1 LNWLTEDSP
10 GIGGIYK
17 QTTEDFQVNEIPL
30 YPCSGKGEH
39 TYLWIEK
46 SGITTRNL
54 LSQLAKGLK
63 IKERDLGYAGLKDA
77 RALTRQ
83 MISVPFSQL
92 DQIEKLHLNKAK
104 ILQIN
109 RHDNKLRLGHLLG
122 NHFTITLRETDLE
135 ALPRAK
141 RILEQ
146 LQKRGVPNLF
156 GEQRYGSLGN
166 SAQLGRLL
174 LQKKFPEFCR
184 EYLGNPQLIRN
195 RSWKE
200 AAELYRQDH
209 LQMAL
214 DKLPGGMDD
223 ERRLLQALLRGKSH
237 RTAVYSL
244 PKNLLRLFLS
254 AAQSQFFDQ
263 LLLQRLPDLDRLI
276 DGDIAV
282 KHVNGACF
290 RVEHAAM
297 EQTRADNFEI
307 SPSAP
312 LFGNKVML
320 ATGIPGRAELKLLEE
335 SRLIPGSWKLGEGLT
350 MSGERRPLRVPLTEP
365 EIINHGENFITF
377 GFSLPKGSYATSV
390 LRELIKE
397 SPSQEQIYP
406 QYNKKTGFI

>member
-30 YPCSGKGEH
+30 YPCSGEGEH
-39 TYLWIEK
+39 IYLWIEK

-92 DQIEKLHLNKAK
+92 DQIGKLNLNNAK

-109 RHDNKLRLGHLLG
+109 RHDNKLRLGHLAG
-122 NHFTITLRETDLE
+122 NHFTITVRETDSE
-135 ALPRAK
+135 PLPRAK
-141 RILEQ
+141 QILEQ

-156 GEQRYGSLGN
+156 GEQRYGVLGN
-166 SAQLGRLL
+166 SAQLGQLL

-184 EYLGNPQLIRN
+184 EFLGNPQLIRN
-195 RSWKE
+195 LDWKE
-200 AAELYRQDH
+200 AAEQYRQGH
-209 LQMAL
+209 IQAAL

-223 ERRLLQALLRGKSH
+223 ERRLLQILLKGKSH

-244 PKNLLRLFLS
+244 PKKLLRLFLS
-254 AAQSQFFDQ
+254 ATQSQFFDQ
-263 LLLQRLPDLDRLI
+263 LLRQRLPDLDRLI

-282 KHVNGACF
+282 KHVNSACF
-290 RVEHAAM
+290 RVEHAAT
-297 EQTRADNFEI
+297 EQPRADNFEI

-312 LFGNKVML
+312 LFGSKVML
-320 ATGIPGRAELKLLEE
+320 AAGIPGETELKLLEE
-335 SRLIPGSWKLGEGLT
+335 AGLNPDNWKLGEGLT
-350 MSGERRPLRVPLTEP
+350 MSGERRPLRVPLNSS
-365 EIINHGENFITF
+365 EIINSGEHFITF
-377 GFSLPKGSYATSV
+377 SFSLPKGSYATSV
-390 LRELIKE
+390 LRELIK
-397 SPSQEQIYP
+397 
-406 QYNKKTGFI
+406 K

>member
-1 LNWLTEDSP
+1 MSWLTEDSP

-17 QTTEDFQVNEIPL
+17 QTAEDFQVNEIPL
-30 YPCSGKGEH
+30 YPCSGEGEH
-39 TYLWIEK
+39 IYLWIEK
-46 SGITTRNL
+46 SGITTLNL

-92 DQIEKLHLNKAK
+92 DQIGKLNLNNAK

-109 RHDNKLRLGHLLG
+109 RHGNKLRLGHLSG
-122 NHFTITLRETDLE
+122 NHFTITVRETDSE

-156 GEQRYGSLGN
+156 GEQRYGILGN
-166 SAQLGRLL
+166 SAQLGQLL

-184 EYLGNPQLIRN
+184 EFLGDPQLIRN
-195 RSWKE
+195 RDWKE
-200 AAELYRQDH
+200 AAEQYRQGH
-209 LQMAL
+209 IQVAF

-223 ERRLLQALLRGKSH
+223 ERRLLQILLKGKSH

-244 PKNLLRLFLS
+244 PKKLLRLFLS

-263 LLLQRLPDLDRLI
+263 LLQQRLPDLDRLI
-276 DGDIAV
+276 DGDVAV

-290 RVEHAAM
+290 RVEHAAT
-297 EQTRADNFEI
+297 EQPRADNFEI

-312 LFGNKVML
+312 LFGSNVML
-320 ATGIPGRAELKLLEE
+320 ATGIPGRMELSLLEAG
-335 SRLIPGSWKLGEGLT
+335 RLTPGSWKLGDGLT
-350 MSGERRPLRVPLTEP
+350 MSGERRPLRVPLNNS
-365 EIINHGENFITF
+365 EIINSGENFITF
-377 GFSLPKGSYATSV
+377 SFSLPKGSYATSV
-390 LRELIKE
+390 LRELIK
-397 SPSQEQIYP
+397 
-406 QYNKKTGFI
+406 K

>member
-1 LNWLTEDSP
+1 LSWLTEDSP

-17 QTTEDFQVNEIPL
+17 QTAEDFQVNEIPL
-30 YPCSGKGEH
+30 YPCSGEGEH
-39 TYLWIEK
+39 IYLWIEK
-46 SGITTRNL
+46 SGITTLNL

-92 DQIEKLHLNKAK
+92 DQIGKLNLNNAK

-109 RHDNKLRLGHLLG
+109 RHGNKLRLGHLSG
-122 NHFTITLRETDLE
+122 NHFTITVRETDSE

-156 GEQRYGSLGN
+156 GEQRYGILGN
-166 SAQLGRLL
+166 SAQLGQLL

-184 EYLGNPQLIRN
+184 EFLGDPQLIRN
-195 RSWKE
+195 RDWKE
-200 AAELYRQDH
+200 AAEQYRQGH
-209 LQMAL
+209 IQVAF

-223 ERRLLQALLRGKSH
+223 ERRLLQILLKGKSH

-244 PKNLLRLFLS
+244 PKKLLRLFLS

-263 LLLQRLPDLDRLI
+263 LLQQRLPDLDRLI
-276 DGDIAV
+276 DGDVAV

-290 RVEHAAM
+290 RVEHAAT
-297 EQTRADNFEI
+297 EQPRADNFEI

-312 LFGNKVML
+312 LFGSKVML
-320 ATGIPGRAELKLLEE
+320 ATGIPGRMELSLLEAG
-335 SRLIPGSWKLGEGLT
+335 RLTPGSWKLGDGLT
-350 MSGERRPLRVPLTEP
+350 MSGERRPLRVPLNNS
-365 EIINHGENFITF
+365 EIINSGENFITF
-377 GFSLPKGSYATSV
+377 SFSLPKGSYATSV
-390 LRELIKE
+390 LRELIK
-397 SPSQEQIYP
+397 
-406 QYNKKTGFI
+406 K